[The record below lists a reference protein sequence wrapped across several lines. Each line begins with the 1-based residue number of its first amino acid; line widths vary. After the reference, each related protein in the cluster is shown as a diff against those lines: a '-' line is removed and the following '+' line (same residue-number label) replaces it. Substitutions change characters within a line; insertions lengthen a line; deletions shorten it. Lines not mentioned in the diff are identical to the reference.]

1 MRASFQQKRRDMD
14 ETNFFDENRHYAPD
28 QMKRLGVP
36 YFTWCLLTYTG
47 TSLSFTQR
55 ILLQGDERFTSRRV
69 QQSLEQRGL
78 SIRSI
83 EAQTLFWR
91 INLQDDFLPHFQDAA
106 GLLYRASYPQIL
118 KGEIDRED
126 LVVDAN
132 QSQGENGWTV
142 YMGPLGEMYSAL
154 LLDQGIAFQMH
165 CRKPHFFDEQDDSV
179 LLTREQFER
188 FVSSWNMH
196 PPQPS
201 ALLDR
206 ACKALSALQRQRD
219 LRRRQEAAGQLSG
232 KVKLGDLRLKAGLSA
247 RQLAR
252 ASTYGIS
259 YPAIARIEQGTA
271 VAEVRVLE
279 ATLEVLNR
287 HLGTAYVLQ
296 DLEGVSFAPLSKLSD
311 RADLV
316 IQQTRRRQAN

>member
-1 MRASFQQKRRDMD
+1 MD
-14 ETNFFDENRHYAPD
+14 EKNFFDEKRHYAPD
-28 QMKRLGVP
+28 QMKRLGVS

-47 TSLSFTQR
+47 TALSFTQK
-55 ILLQGDERFTSRRV
+55 ILLQGDERFTSHRV
-69 QQSLEQRGL
+69 QQSLEQIGL
-78 SIRSI
+78 SIRGI
-83 EAQTLFWR
+83 ESRTLFWK
-91 INLQDDFLPHFQDAA
+91 IDLQDDFLPHFQDAA

-118 KGEIDRED
+118 KGEIDREG

-154 LLDQGIAFQMH
+154 LLDQGIAFQIH
-165 CRKPHFFDEQDDSV
+165 LRKPHFFDEQDDSV

-188 FVSSWNMH
+188 FVASWDMH

-206 ACKALSALQRQRD
+206 ARRGLSALQRQRD
-219 LRRRQEAAGQLSG
+219 LRRRHEAAGLLSG
-232 KVKLGDLRLKAGLSA
+232 KVKLRDLRLKAGLSA

-252 ASTYGIS
+252 ASAYGIS
-259 YPAIARIEQGTA
+259 YPAISRFEYG
-271 VAEVRVLE
+271 EVVTEVMTLE
-279 ATLEVLNR
+279 AILEVLNR
-287 HLGTAYVLQ
+287 YLGTAYVLQ

-311 RADLV
+311 RVDLV
-316 IQQTRRRQAN
+316 IQQTRRRQVQR